1 MDELTNKLSELIRLR
16 VRGWLAVVEAV
27 DELQRLRGRV
37 ADLEAE
43 ALTASVRSA
52 VRGKKPQAGT
62 DAQASTDP

>member
-1 MDELTNKLSELIRLR
+1 MDELTKKLRELIRFR
-16 VRGWLAVVEAV
+16 VRGWLAVADAVE
-27 DELQRLRGRV
+27 ELQRLRDRV
-37 ADLEAE
+37 AELEAE